1 MTSEAFCPGHITALF
16 HASPRTRD
24 PARTGSRGAGVC
36 IDRGVRARVRALRGK
51 GWGVGPGP
59 TTRLAPVVATTLA
72 NYLLGA
78 KEEVYLQ
85 LDLDIGL
92 PVGQGFGMSGAMAL
106 AAVVAADGELGL
118 LRGDMARLAALAHA
132 AEVEF
137 RTGLGDVVCQAR
149 GGLDIRTR
157 PGLPPHGEV
166 VTATHDGRLLV
177 AWADRPLHTASV
189 LGDRGTR
196 ERIEAT
202 AEPLLE
208 SAPDSPT
215 MDWLL
220 EAGLAFTEG
229 AGLAGAEVAAM
240 LDLCVRSGRA
250 SQVMLGNSVFAVGD
264 LDSMADA
271 LAAMG
276 FHSMTVAVDNKGARL
291 LSGGGGGRRP
301 GRGGGRR
308 RSR

>member
-16 HASPRTRD
+16 YAPPRTRD
-24 PARTGSRGAGVC
+24 PARTGSRGAGLC
-36 IDRGVRARVRALRGK
+36 IDKGVRARVHALRGQ

-59 TTRLAPVVATTLA
+59 STRLAPVVATTLG

-78 KEEVYLQ
+78 REEVYLQ
-85 LDLDIGL
+85 LDLDIAL

-118 LRGDMARLAALAHA
+118 LKGDMSRLAALAHA

-149 GGLDIRTR
+149 GGLEIRTR

-166 VTATHDGRLLV
+166 VTAPHDGRLLV

-196 ERIEAT
+196 DRIEAT
-202 AEPLLE
+202 AAPLLE
-208 SAPDSPT
+208 GAPGRPT

-220 EAGLAFTEG
+220 EAGRAFTDG
-229 AGLAGAEVAAM
+229 AGLAGGEVASM
-240 LDLCVRSGRA
+240 LELCGRSGRA
-250 SQVMLGNSVFAVGD
+250 SQIMLGNSVFAVGD
-264 LDSMADA
+264 LDAMEDA
-271 LAAMG
+271 LSAMG
-276 FHSMTVAVDNKGARL
+276 FHHMQVGVDEKGARL
-291 LSGGGGGRRP
+291 LRGGPRRSGQ
-301 GRGGGRR
+301 GGGRR